1 MSSKSTAQSDKAMLE
16 KKKAICILS
25 GGMDSTLASYMAKN
39 DGYEII
45 AVHFNYGQRT
55 QDRELK
61 AFRDICDDLEI
72 LEKYE
77 IDIPFFTQI
86 GASALTDKT
95 IDIPISGVE
104 AGVPITY
111 VPFRNGIFLSIT
123 AAIAEKEG
131 ATAMYIGVVQEDSSG
146 YPDCT
151 DEFISDMKKAI
162 NQGTK
167 EDTHIDILTPLVHL
181 SKAQIVQEAMKL
193 NVPLE
198 HTWSCYKEEDEACGI
213 CDSCRLRLNGFKL
226 ANQIDPIKYKAL

>member
-1 MSSKSTAQSDKAMLE
+1 MPKTQQ
-16 KKKAICILS
+16 KKAICILS

-61 AFRDICDDLEI
+61 AFRDICNDLEI

-86 GASALTDKT
+86 GASALTDKN
-95 IDIPISGVE
+95 IDVPTGGLES
-104 AGVPITY
+104 GVPITY
-111 VPFRNGIFLSIT
+111 VPFRNGIFLSI
-123 AAIAEKEG
+123 AAAVAEKEE

-151 DEFISDMKKAI
+151 DDFINDMKKAI

-167 EDTHIDILTPLVHL
+167 EETKIDIITPLVHL
-181 SKAQIVQEAMKL
+181 SKAQIVSEAIKL
-193 NVPLE
+193 NVPLKN
-198 HTWSCYKEEDEACGI
+198 TWSCYLEESEACGV
-213 CDSCRLRLNGFKL
+213 CDSCRLRLNGFKQ
-226 ANQIDPIKYKAL
+226 ANQIDPIPYKAI

>member
-1 MSSKSTAQSDKAMLE
+1 MSNIST
-16 KKKAICILS
+16 KKAICILS

-39 DGYEII
+39 EGYEII

-55 QDRELK
+55 QNRELK
-61 AFRDICDDLEI
+61 AFRDICEDLKI

-95 IDIPISGVE
+95 IDVPTGGIE

-151 DEFISDMKKAI
+151 DQFIQDITKAI

-167 EDTHIDILTPLVHL
+167 EETKIEIITPLVHL
-181 SKAQIVQEAMKL
+181 TKAQIVEEAIKL

-198 HTWSCYKEEDEACGI
+198 HTWSCYKEEEVACGV
-213 CDSCRLRLNGFKL
+213 CDSCRLRLNGFKI
-226 ANQIDPIKYKAL
+226 AGVKDPIPYKVL

>member
-1 MSSKSTAQSDKAMLE
+1 MSKIST
-16 KKKAICILS
+16 KKAICILS

-61 AFRDICDDLEI
+61 AFRDICDDLKI

-95 IDIPISGVE
+95 IDVPTGGIE

-151 DEFISDMKKAI
+151 DEFITKMEKAI

-167 EDTHIDILTPLVHL
+167 EETKIEILTPLVHL
-181 SKAQIVQEAMKL
+181 SKAQIVQEAIKL

-198 HTWSCYKEEDEACGI
+198 HTWSCYKEEKEACGV
-213 CDSCRLRLNGFKL
+213 CDSCRLRLNGFRI
-226 ANQIDPIKYKAL
+226 ANQIDPIPYKVL

>member
-1 MSSKSTAQSDKAMLE
+1 MAKISP
-16 KKKAICILS
+16 KKAICILS

-61 AFRDICDDLEI
+61 AFRDICNDLKI

-95 IDIPISGVE
+95 IDVPTGGVE

-167 EDTHIDILTPLVHL
+167 KDTHIDILTPLVHL
-181 SKAQIVQEAMKL
+181 SKAQIVQEAKKL

>member
-1 MSSKSTAQSDKAMLE
+1 MSSKSTR
-16 KKKAICILS
+16 KAICILS
-25 GGMDSTLASYMAKN
+25 GGMDSSLASYMAKN

-95 IDIPISGVE
+95 IDVPTGGVE

-151 DEFISDMKKAI
+151 DEFIADMKKAI

-167 EDTHIDILTPLVHL
+167 KDTHIDILTPLVHL

>member
-1 MSSKSTAQSDKAMLE
+1 MSSKSTR
-16 KKKAICILS
+16 KAICILS
-25 GGMDSTLASYMAKN
+25 GGMDSTLASYIAKN

-95 IDIPISGVE
+95 IDVPTGGVE

-151 DEFISDMKKAI
+151 DEFIADMKKAI

-167 EDTHIDILTPLVHL
+167 KDTHIDILTPLVHL

-226 ANQIDPIKYKAL
+226 VNQIDPIKYKAL